1 MVDKMR
7 LSREKK
13 KKFGDSYGEK
23 LIGQLGLIA
32 AWENEFPYIT

>member
-1 MVDKMR
+1 MVDKML
-7 LSREKK
+7 LSREK